1 MDDRRDFS
9 VSSLR
14 ELHRLALEDY
24 QDLPSLYQSYLRT
37 GCELLGV
44 SVGIVSRIQD
54 QQYTVLAVED
64 EARTIQVGDV
74 FTLGDTYCS
83 TVIKKQG
90 SVALHHVGALEE
102 MRSHPVYQGMALES
116 YIAAPIQVAGQ
127 VFGTLNFS
135 DSAIRA
141 YPFTIEEI
149 EFLELMAQAIG
160 QAVERDNL
168 RRQREK
174 AIVEMEHSVA
184 LFEGAFRF
192 AAIGMAIVS
201 PEGRW
206 LRVNKALCKLVG
218 YSEEALLEIDFQTI
232 THPED
237 LDTDMEFVNALLQ
250 GKKNSYWMKKRYF
263 HKEGHIVWVLLAVSI
278 VRNRDG
284 SPRYFLSQ
292 IEDITA
298 QVRAETELK
307 EQRDELAQLNQEL
320 ADLARTDPLTGLN
333 NRMVL
338 MEFLRQAHSASLRS
352 CEPLSAVSMDVDYFK
367 EFNDEYGHREG
378 DVALQAVAEAL
389 QGVTRG
395 SDMLARYGG
404 EEFVALLPGAGINQ
418 ARAVADRFRTAVSD
432 INDLPREIH
441 LSVGV
446 ATLVPETG
454 TEPPDADDLLGAA
467 DQALYAAKEQGRN
480 CVRAVAL

>member
-9 VSSLR
+9 VTSLR
-14 ELHRLALEDY
+14 ELHRLALEDH
-24 QDLPSLYQSYLRT
+24 QDLGSLYQAYLKA
-37 GCELLGV
+37 GCDLLGL
-44 SVGIVSRIQD
+44 SVGIVSRIQN
-54 QQYTVLAVED
+54 QQYTVLAVD
-64 EARTIQVGDV
+64 AEAGGIQVGDV
-74 FTLGDTYCS
+74 FSLGDTYCS
-83 TVIKKQG
+83 TVIHKQG
-90 SVALHHVGALEE
+90 TVALHHVGALED
-102 MRSHPVYQGMALES
+102 MRSHPVYVGMALES
-116 YIAAPIQVAGQ
+116 YIAAPIHVAGK

-135 DSAIRA
+135 DPAIRPF
-141 YPFTIEEI
+141 PFTIEEI
-149 EFLELMAQAIG
+149 EFLELMAQSIG
-160 QAVERDNL
+160 LAVERASL

-174 AIVEMEHSVA
+174 AVHEMEQSVA

-201 PEGRW
+201 PDGRW
-206 LRVNKALCKLVG
+206 LRVNKALCRLVG
-218 YSEEALLEIDFQTI
+218 YSEEALLKIDFQTI

-237 LDTDMEFVNALLQ
+237 LDTDMDHVQALLD

-263 HKEGHIVWVLLAVSI
+263 HSDGHIVWVLLAVSI
-278 VRNRDG
+278 VRHRDG
-284 SPRYFLSQ
+284 TPRYFLSQ

-298 QVRAETELK
+298 RVLAETALL

-338 MEFLRQAHSASLRS
+338 MEFLRQAHASSLRTR
-352 CEPLSAVSMDVDYFK
+352 EPLSAVFMDVDFFK
-367 EFNDEYGHREG
+367 EFNDQYGHGEG
-378 DVALQAVAEAL
+378 DTALQAVAEAL

-418 ARAVADRFRTAVSD
+418 AQAVADRFRTAVSG
-432 INDLPREIH
+432 IEGLPREVH

-446 ATLVPETG
+446 ATLVPNDPEETP
-454 TEPPDADDLLGAA
+454 TADALLSAA

>member
-1 MDDRRDFS
+1 
-9 VSSLR
+9 
-14 ELHRLALEDY
+14 
-24 QDLPSLYQSYLRT
+24 
-37 GCELLGV
+37 
-44 SVGIVSRIQD
+44 
-54 QQYTVLAVED
+54 
-64 EARTIQVGDV
+64 
-74 FTLGDTYCS
+74 
-83 TVIKKQG
+83 
-90 SVALHHVGALEE
+90 
-102 MRSHPVYQGMALES
+102 
-116 YIAAPIQVAGQ
+116 
-127 VFGTLNFS
+127 
-135 DSAIRA
+135 
-141 YPFTIEEI
+141 
-149 EFLELMAQAIG
+149 
-160 QAVERDNL
+160 
-168 RRQREK
+168 
-174 AIVEMEHSVA
+174 VA

-206 LRVNKALCKLVG
+206 LRVNKALCRLVG
-218 YSEEALLEIDFQTI
+218 YSEEALLKIDFQTI

-237 LDTDMEFVNALLQ
+237 LDTDMDHVQALLD

-263 HKEGHIVWVLLAVSI
+263 HSDGHIVWVLLAVSI
-278 VRNRDG
+278 VRHRDG
-284 SPRYFLSQ
+284 TPRYFLSQ

-298 QVRAETELK
+298 RVLAETALL

-338 MEFLRQAHSASLRS
+338 MEFLRQAHASSLRTR
-352 CEPLSAVSMDVDYFK
+352 EPLSAVFMDVDFFK
-367 EFNDEYGHREG
+367 EFNDQYGHGEG
-378 DVALQAVAEAL
+378 DTALQAVAEAL

-418 ARAVADRFRTAVSD
+418 AQAVADRFRTAVSG
-432 INDLPREIH
+432 IEGLPREVH

-446 ATLVPETG
+446 ATLVPNDPEETP
-454 TEPPDADDLLGAA
+454 TADALLSAA